1 MLSPFTFLVGKLLY
15 PSNKLNYSNRSH
27 FRNSLHLEMLSMKQG
42 LVVSRFPPAPFVIV
56 PINDLSCTDLNL
68 LYCVLSCVPFRNSW
82 RFKINGTPGE
92 TMEELHRGWTCMGQ
106 AHNLS
111 LCFFPASRSSSFLRS
126 ASNTCWHQ
134 VSESLGLNV
143 PISQGH
149 KFLRSQGLIVS
160 RSQDLRVFKVPGFQ
174 GRKTSRSQA
183 FKITLNVLRSM
194 RFPKIY

>member
-1 MLSPFTFLVGKLLY
+1 MWGFKGLWSLFCDAKKYSDSCKWRDVQQEKGCCYLSHFLRERQFGRKLLSR
-15 PSNKLNYSNRSH
+15 SNMLNYHPNQSH

-42 LVVSRFPPAPFVIV
+42 LLVSWFPPAPFVIV
-56 PINDLSCTDLNL
+56 PINDLSCTNLNL
-68 LYCVLSCVPFRNSW
+68 LYCVLSCVPFRKSW

-111 LCFFPASRSSSFLRS
+111 LCFFPASRSSYFLRS
-126 ASNTCWHQ
+126 ASDTCWHQ

-149 KFLRSQGLIVS
+149 KFLRSQGLSVWYS
-160 RSQDLRVFKVPGFQ
+160 
-174 GRKTSRSQA
+174 
-183 FKITLNVLRSM
+183 
-194 RFPKIY
+194 